1 MLRLINLKVQ
11 SNKTITINNPIQL
24 RQGDYNVAKL
34 VINPSLYFTDN
45 YDVIGTI
52 SFKRADNKQTGNL
65 LLSKEQGNLFT
76 YPLNDPWLT
85 DIAGELWFTITF
97 DRVIRMDNGIPVVK
111 ERLYAG
117 NASLYINPDAN
128 YTVGNYIQPTDVE
141 NLQLQIDELA
151 NNFGNVDANIDSKLN
166 KDFTT
171 YPTLDWETVEN
182 TDLVILNRVDSE
194 GNVTQY
200 NAEAKDLYTTING
213 IMPDDDGNIDLN
225 ASDIPYNNTNV
236 ETALNDRVKTS
247 DKVVYYEELQ
257 DINEP
262 FINVTRADYA
272 TGDGEGNNIVNTY
285 ATKTELSSE
294 VSTLNST
301 ISSRVSEINGEIN
314 TLDGQLSSLESTLD
328 AYNSAITSMINDIV
342 SGTTTVG
349 NATNATNSTNA
360 TQINGVS
367 ITKNNNNVLLTGTDI
382 ISRKKLEIDNLT
394 ITSSDQNVVGGYVLP
409 ITNYAS
415 GKPYQFYISYPY
427 SGSDETYTETYII
440 NYLDKGNGT
449 RYIQNDTYR
458 LTIRTI
464 NNNITITLY
473 NSSEYQY
480 IEFTLDKL
488 YSIIE

>member
-1 MLRLINLKVQ
+1 MLRLIHLKVQ

-97 DRVIRMDNGIPVVK
+97 DRVIRMGSGVPVVK

-213 IMPDDDGNIDLN
+213 IMPDDNGNIDLN

-272 TGDGEGNNIVNTY
+272 IGDGNGNNIVNTY
-285 ATKTELSSE
+285 ATKTELTSATSE
-294 VSTLNST
+294 LTNKINTDIASVNSDIMNVEGDVASLEADLNTYNEFITSAISD
-301 ISSRVSEINGEIN
+301 ISSG
-314 TLDGQLSSLESTLD
+314 D
-328 AYNSAITSMINDIV
+328 M
-342 SGTTTVG
+342 TVG
-349 NATNATNSTNA
+349 RAIEANNAN
-360 TQINGVS
+360 QINGIS
-367 ITKNNNNVLLTGTDI
+367 ITKNNNNVLLAGTDI

-409 ITNYAS
+409 ITNYVS

-427 SGSDETYTETYII
+427 SGADETYTETYII

-473 NSSEYQY
+473 NSSAYQF

>member
-1 MLRLINLKVQ
+1 MLRLINIRVNA
-11 SNKTITINNPIQL
+11 NKTITINNPIQL

-97 DRVIRMDNGIPVVK
+97 DRVIRMESGVPVVK

-141 NLQLQIDELA
+141 NLQLQIDELTT
-151 NNFGNVDANIDSKLN
+151 NFGNVDANIDSKLN

-213 IMPDDDGNIDLN
+213 IMPDDNGNIDLN

-272 TGDGEGNNIVNTY
+272 IGDGNGNNIVNTY
-285 ATKTELSSE
+285 ATKTELTSATSE
-294 VSTLNST
+294 LTNK
-301 ISSRVSEINGEIN
+301 IN
-314 TLDGQLSSLESTLD
+314 TDIANVNSDIMNVEGDVASLEADLNT
-328 AYNSAITSMINDIV
+328 YNDFITSAINDIS
-342 SGTTTVG
+342 SGDMTVG
-349 NATNATNSTNA
+349 RAIEANNAN
-360 TQINGVS
+360 QINGIS
-367 ITKNNNNVLLTGTDI
+367 ITKNNNNVLLDGTDI

-409 ITNYAS
+409 ITNYVS
-415 GKPYQFYISYPY
+415 GKLYQFYISYSY
-427 SGSDETYTETYII
+427 SDTDETYTETYIV

-449 RYIQNDTYR
+449 RYVQNDTYR

-473 NSSEYQY
+473 NSSTYQFV
-480 IEFTLDKL
+480 EFTLDKL